1 MSARLRTLTL
11 IVAIA
16 TATAGCT
23 GAKRP
28 DSGTLSAGVTS
39 TTVAGE
45 LAPVDTVPADAA
57 AAPDPAAA
65 APAGTPAAPG
75 APGAPKASGT
85 KPAAGTAKPTAGAA
99 GTPSGETAAPTS
111 GAPVNSGG
119 ATAPVDV
126 PGDPDLFAGS
136 SNTRGISANEIKICG
151 HAALTFGPAFNAT
164 PDDFNVYYSAVNDAG
179 GVFGRKIVAT
189 YENDNYDP
197 KTAVEAADLCKAKNP
212 FLILG
217 GIGFDQIPSVRNWA
231 EANKELYFHHIATVK
246 GSEGKQYSYT
256 TQPTVERVGEA
267 FGQFAA
273 TKFKDKKIGV
283 LYRNSEFWQP
293 GFEAFKRMGAAKGL
307 NIVKSVP
314 VEKNQGAYQ
323 QALLELKNAGAEVV
337 FGWENTLAL
346 SQMIA
351 QAKQQSFSPVWLA
364 FPFNLTSQTLGNDA
378 LNPPLVGL
386 ATWPGYSKGDYS
398 GTFAPYADD
407 MKEFERQYAK
417 YRPNTDIKGVAGDL
431 LWLNWVEQKRLV
443 DMLKACGAGCTRNH
457 LAGVLNNGY
466 KATSSPTCPLD
477 FSGGKKDGS
486 LGLVN
491 TMETYRSPSG
501 DVNWRTT
508 GLCKSTDF

>member
-1 MSARLRTLTL
+1 MGARFRTLAL
-11 IVAIA
+11 IVAVA

-23 GAKRP
+23 GANRP

-45 LAPVDTVPADAA
+45 LAPVDAAPADAA
-57 AAPDPAAA
+57 AAPAAEA
-65 APAGTPAAPG
+65 APVAGSPAPG
-75 APGAPKASGT
+75 TPGAPKTSGAKSAT
-85 KPAAGTAKPTAGAA
+85 AAAPTA
-99 GTPSGETAAPTS
+99 GTPSGDAAAPAS
-111 GAPVNSGG
+111 GTPVNPGG
-119 ATAPVDV
+119 ATAPADV
-126 PGDPDLFAGS
+126 PGDPDLFSGA
-136 SNTRGISANEIKICG
+136 SNTRGITATDIKICA

-164 PDDFNVYYSAVNDAG
+164 SDDFNVYYSAVNDAG
-179 GVFGRKIVAT
+179 GVFGRKITAT

-212 FLILG
+212 FMILG

-267 FGQFAA
+267 FGQLA
-273 TKFKDKKIGV
+273 TAKFKDKKIGV

-293 GFEAFKRMGAAKGL
+293 GFEAFKRQGTANGL

-346 SQMIA
+346 SQMVL
-351 QAKQQSFSPVWLA
+351 QAKQQNFSPIWLA

-398 GTFAPYADD
+398 GSFAAYADD

-417 YRPNTDIKGVAGDL
+417 YRPNTDIGGAAGDL

-443 DMLKACGAGCTRNH
+443 GLLKACGSGCTRNH
-457 LAGVLNNGY
+457 LAGVLVNGY
-466 KATSSPTCPLD
+466 KATTAPTCALD
-477 FSGGKKDGS
+477 FSGGKHDGS

-501 DVNWRTT
+501 AVNWRST
-508 GLCKSTDF
+508 GLCKKDDF